1 MSRVIV
7 SSFGLSIDGF
17 GAGPD
22 QSIDNPLGVGGTG
35 FVRINIATPRALLK
49 DGLERIEKALG

>member
-17 GAGPD
+17 GAGPN
-22 QSIDNPLGVGGTG
+22 QASTIRSVS
-35 FVRINIATPRALLK
+35 VARH
-49 DGLERIEKALG
+49 